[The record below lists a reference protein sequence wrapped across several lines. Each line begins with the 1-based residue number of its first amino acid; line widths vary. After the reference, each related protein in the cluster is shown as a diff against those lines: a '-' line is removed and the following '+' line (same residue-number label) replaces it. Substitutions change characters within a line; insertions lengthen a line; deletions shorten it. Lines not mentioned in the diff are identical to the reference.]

1 MEFPEDLRYTR
12 EHEWARRKGNQIVVG
27 ITDFAQDQLGDVVY
41 VELPDVGDPVKKGE
55 SFGVVESTKAVSELF
70 SPLSGKVVEV
80 NDPLADAPETVNED
94 PYEEG
99 WMIVIEA
106 SDPKEVADIFEVPLE
121 ALRKVSDDDV
131 APGRR
136 RGTRGRGRKIYY
148 AP

>member
-12 EHEWARRKGNQIVVG
+12 EHEWARRKGDHVVVG

-70 SPLSGKVVEV
+70 APLSGKVVEV
-80 NDPLADAPETVNED
+80 NDPLADAPETINED

-99 WMIVIEA
+99 WMIVIEPA
-106 SDPKEVADIFEVPLE
+106 DPKELD
-121 ALRKVSDDDV
+121 ALMDAKAYRSFVEEQE
-131 APGRR
+131 
-136 RGTRGRGRKIYY
+136 
-148 AP
+148 